1 MDLDETNKA
10 VLYML
15 QRDARRLTTK
25 EMAEEIGVSAS
36 TVRNRIEQL
45 EDAKII
51 QGYHPIID
59 YDKAGLQLHVLFIC
73 TAPNPQRERLAKAA
87 RDVSGVVTIQEVLN
101 GQENIQIEAVGT
113 ETDDIARISDEL
125 CDIGLEVVNSK
136 ILKSSHKQPFDHFG
150 KSIVDSDQEPDANT
164 DADTETD
171 TTDA

>member
-10 VLYML
+10 VLYLL
-15 QRDARRLTTK
+15 QRDARRLTTR
-25 EMAEEIGVSAS
+25 EMADRIGVSAS

-45 EDAKII
+45 EAEGII
-51 QGYHPIID
+51 SGYHPVVD

-73 TAPNPQRERLAKAA
+73 TAPNPRREQLAVAA

-101 GQENIQIEAVGT
+101 GKENVQVEAVGT

-125 CDIGLEVVNSK
+125 CDLGLEIVNSK

-150 KSIVDSDQEPDANT
+150 KHVLDD
-164 DADTETD
+164 ETD
-171 TTDA
+171 E